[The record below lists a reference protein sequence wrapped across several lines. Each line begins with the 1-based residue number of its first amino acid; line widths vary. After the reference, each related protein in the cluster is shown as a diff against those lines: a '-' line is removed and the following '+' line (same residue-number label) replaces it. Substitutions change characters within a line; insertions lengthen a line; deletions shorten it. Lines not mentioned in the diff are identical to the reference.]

1 MRRRCARR
9 LAPGGGPPRA
19 PLPHLSLLQRC
30 NLRWGGRPAPRPWG
44 PPAGWARP
52 RAQGLLG
59 SVGTRGR
66 GRTAGGRR
74 EPRALLG
81 RKSASPAPLPAGPPL
96 QSGDFRRRRVTVG
109 GCAQAAML
117 GSQRLGVSRVP
128 RFLTEGRSEPPTP
141 RLPPT
146 PTLRTGATRSNKG
159 PAAPSREVGS
169 GLVSGSVGLRSR
181 QALGTAWSHVRGRML
196 PQRPE
201 DLQWAPA
208 LAIS

>member
-1 MRRRCARR
+1 MPRLLTSLSSNAGTCAGAGGRRPG
-9 LAPGGGPPRA
+9 PGGHWQDGRGREHKA
-19 PLPHLSLLQRC
+19 C
-30 NLRWGGRPAPRPWG
+30 WGQ
-44 PPAGWARP
+44 WA
-52 RAQGLLG
+52 L
-59 SVGTRGR
+59 RGR

-81 RKSASPAPLPAGPPL
+81 RKSASPGALQRPAPPSTGPPL

-109 GCAQAAML
+109 GCAQAAIL

-128 RFLTEGRSEPPTP
+128 RLLPEGRSEPPTP

-181 QALGTAWSHVRGRML
+181 QALGTAWSHGRGGMP